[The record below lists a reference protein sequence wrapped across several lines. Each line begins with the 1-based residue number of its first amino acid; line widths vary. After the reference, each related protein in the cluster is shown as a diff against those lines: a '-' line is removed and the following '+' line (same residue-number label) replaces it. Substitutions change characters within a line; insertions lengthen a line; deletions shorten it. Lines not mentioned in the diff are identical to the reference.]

1 MRCSRPLNCYAV
13 SRRLSL
19 GVRLLKMLEN
29 NEMKKVTLAVLT
41 MIAATSAFAGAAVGW
56 SFPLQE
62 KTLALGMTF
71 TAVKALFPKA
81 VKPEDMEQCKKK
93 VNKVSCTILE
103 NREEDSPDTVTLVF
117 KDNKLDEIDHSGGT
131 EGLTNDQK
139 KFQTWMV
146 KMYGKGK
153 KTTKKPNV
161 ETRWSLPG
169 ALITESCYFG
179 EDSGDVSCSYHIRA
193 TTSN

>member
-1 MRCSRPLNCYAV
+1 
-13 SRRLSL
+13 
-19 GVRLLKMLEN
+19 MLEN
-29 NEMKKVTLAVLT
+29 NEMKKVTLVAFA
-41 MIAATSAFAGAAVGW
+41 MIAATSAFAGATVGW

-71 TAVKALFPKA
+71 TEVKALFPKA
-81 VKPEDMEQCKKK
+81 VKPENMEQCKKK
-93 VNKVSCTILE
+93 LSCTILE
-103 NREEDSPDTVTLVF
+103 NSEENSPDTVTLVF
-117 KDNKLDEIDHSGGT
+117 KDNKLDEIYHSGGT

-153 KTTKKPNV
+153 KITKKPNV

-169 ALITESCYFG
+169 ATITESCYLG

-193 TTSN
+193 TAIN